1 MILRPQRYRTLL
13 GFLAGLSLT
22 LIIVGAGY
30 FYYRDNTYKMAEQ
43 EKMQIRQLAVEEYK
57 ENHPTHLVYKVLAD
71 KKSGEVLLDKD
82 IAPAEIS
89 SALVPADAVTDPSS
103 VIGKVIRC
111 SILSNTVITDS
122 LLYGRQD
129 YPHDMRL
136 MEYTVFN
143 LPQKLQE
150 SEFIDIRI
158 MFPNGLDYIVLSK
171 KQVVDLERP
180 EENQKSIIW
189 FHAQE
194 EEILRMSSAIVD
206 ASIVEGTILYV
217 VPYIAPDIQNEAVR
231 TYPSNPEVQKL
242 ILEDPNIINKA
253 VTELEARNRELF
265 EKRIDEDYQYTG
277 RNKVFG
283 ENKTVITPDAYENM
297 AIEEA
302 EEVGVEDNL

>member
-13 GFLAGLSLT
+13 GFLAGLFLS
-22 LIIVGAGY
+22 LIIAGAGY
-30 FYYRDNTYKMAEQ
+30 FYYQNNTYMMTEQ
-43 EKMQIRQLAVEEYK
+43 EQMQIRQLAVNEYK
-57 ENHPTHLVYKVLAD
+57 QNNPTSLVYRIVAG

-89 SALVPADAVTDPSS
+89 SDLVPADAVTDPSLA
-103 VIGKVIRC
+103 IGKVIRC
-111 SILSNTVITDS
+111 SILSNTIITDS
-122 LLYGRQD
+122 LLYGKQD

-136 MEYTVFN
+136 VEYTVLN
-143 LPQKLQE
+143 IPQKLQK

-189 FHAQE
+189 FHAGE

-206 ASIVEGTILYV
+206 ASIVEGTVLYV
-217 VPYIAPDIQNEAVR
+217 LPYIAPDIQNEAVR

-242 ILEDPNIINKA
+242 ILEDPNIISKA
-253 VTELEARNRELF
+253 VTELETRNRELF

-283 ENKTVITPDAYENM
+283 ENKTVISPDSYEDK
-297 AIEEA
+297 AIEA
-302 EEVGVEDNL
+302 EEVRVEDNL

>member
-1 MILRPQRYRTLL
+1 VILRPQRYRTLL
-13 GFLAGLSLT
+13 GFLAGLFLS
-22 LIIVGAGY
+22 LIIAGAGY
-30 FYYRDNTYKMAEQ
+30 FYYQNNTYMMTEQ
-43 EKMQIRQLAVEEYK
+43 EQMQIRQLAVNEYK
-57 ENHPTHLVYKVLAD
+57 QNNPTSLVYRIVAG

-89 SALVPADAVTDPSS
+89 SDLVPADAVTDPSLA
-103 VIGKVIRC
+103 IGKVIRC
-111 SILSNTVITDS
+111 SILSNTIITDS
-122 LLYGRQD
+122 LLYGKQD

-136 MEYTVFN
+136 VEYTVLN
-143 LPQKLQE
+143 IPQKLQK

-189 FHAQE
+189 FHAGE

-206 ASIVEGTILYV
+206 ASIVEGTVLYV
-217 VPYIAPDIQNEAVR
+217 LPYIAPDIQNEAVR

-242 ILEDPNIINKA
+242 ILEDPNIISKA
-253 VTELEARNRELF
+253 VTELETRNRELF

-283 ENKTVITPDAYENM
+283 ENKTVISPDSYEDK
-297 AIEEA
+297 AIEA
-302 EEVGVEDNL
+302 EEVRVEDNL

>member
-13 GFLAGLSLT
+13 GFLAGLFLS
-22 LIIVGAGY
+22 LIIAGAGY
-30 FYYRDNTYKMAEQ
+30 FYSQNNTYMMTEQ
-43 EKMQIRQLAVEEYK
+43 EQMQIRQLAVNEYK
-57 ENHPTHLVYKVLAD
+57 QNNPTSLVYRIVAG

-89 SALVPADAVTDPSS
+89 SDLVPADAVTDPSLA
-103 VIGKVIRC
+103 IGKVIRC
-111 SILSNTVITDS
+111 SILSNTIITDS
-122 LLYGRQD
+122 LLYGKQD

-136 MEYTVFN
+136 VEYTVLN
-143 LPQKLQE
+143 IPQKLQK

-189 FHAQE
+189 FHAGE

-206 ASIVEGTILYV
+206 ASIVEGTVLYV
-217 VPYIAPDIQNEAVR
+217 LPYIAPDIQNEAVR

-242 ILEDPNIINKA
+242 ILEDPNIISKA
-253 VTELEARNRELF
+253 VTELETRNRELF

-283 ENKTVITPDAYENM
+283 ENKTVISPDSYEDK
-297 AIEEA
+297 AIEA
-302 EEVGVEDNL
+302 EEVRVEDNL